1 MFGLLNVVFV
11 RFASR
16 FLYLT
21 FKTVTFTSFSYFD
34 VQIVGCFIIFVG
46 QNEQWTSAKSGI
58 ILISYRIYNC
68 KCAISKL
75 CQTNFRPMEL
85 LSSSLYYGKY
95 QQSLTNHKKCTG
107 MSKTALI
114 FNSWHSLTQYELVK
128 IKFRRTSYW
137 RLITASRHALS
148 S

>member
-75 CQTNFRPMEL
+75 CQTNTASAQWNCYQHLCIMEN
-85 LSSSLYYGKY
+85 
-95 QQSLTNHKKCTG
+95 TNKV
-107 MSKTALI
+107 L
-114 FNSWHSLTQYELVK
+114 
-128 IKFRRTSYW
+128 
-137 RLITASRHALS
+137 LITKNALA
-148 S
+148 